1 MLWCWSVW
9 PRVVV
14 TIYEDGVLKPLEKLD
29 LKEGQPVWIR
39 IIEGD
44 LIQVAR
50 EIRARLRERLKGKDL
65 VEELFF
71 EA

>member
-1 MLWCWSVW
+1 
-9 PRVVV
+9 
-14 TIYEDGVLKPLEKLD
+14 VLKPLEKLD